1 LNLETA
7 KRFFR
12 YDQETGYLYWREVTS
27 WRARVGARA
36 GYDDRLAYRRI
47 GFNGRE
53 YPAHHIVWLLHN
65 GEMPREIDHIDGNPA
80 NNRIDN
86 LRSATHAQN
95 LANTKRRRDNTSG
108 YKGVRLHKSSGLW
121 NARIKAGDKVHSLGY
136 FKTAELAGAAYA
148 DAAAKY
154 FGQFARVE

>member
-1 LNLETA
+1 MRSLDLIDQRFGRLTVVSRLEPRG
-7 KRFFR
+7 KRTR
-12 YDQETGYLYWREVTS
+12 
-27 WRARVGARA
+27 
-36 GYDDRLAYRRI
+36 
-47 GFNGRE
+47 
-53 YPAHHIVWLLHN
+53 WLCKCDCGTQCSADTQSLHN